1 MLRLVRRGAN
11 RGKLKSARFLVR
23 LLGNRLGRVL
33 LDAWFMRGRLILAT
47 VAEGHT
53 VIGRVRRD
61 RALDTVPRPPRRT
74 RGRPRKYGER
84 FTRGL
89 IEALPLQRSA
99 PILSGNL
106 EVVRYRTALVS
117 ARFLKGRVRVG
128 AARTPRP
135 PGQADRG
142 TPADLHRSRSPGH

>member
-11 RGKLKSARFLVR
+11 RGKLKSARFLLR
-23 LLGNRLGRVL
+23 LLGNRLGRVRVL

-53 VIGRVRRD
+53 VIGRMRRD
-61 RALDTVPRPPRRT
+61 LALYTVPRPPRRT

-89 IEALPLQRSA
+89 TAAPAQRPNPVRQSRGRALPHGPGVGPLPERPGACGCSSNA
-99 PILSGNL
+99 P
-106 EVVRYRTALVS
+106 TAGTS
-117 ARFLKGRVRVG
+117 R
-128 AARTPRP
+128 PRN
-135 PGQADRG
+135 AC
-142 TPADLHRSRSPGH
+142 